1 MGCEAKQ
8 YVLRKL
14 QVFSGRDIR
23 RDIRLRLII
32 DIAKLKYP
40 IDNNEDFE
48 LGSMDQDKAGQL
60 TLLKKYYESFSQKGW
75 CKMTYQQK
83 KPFGRYFTSKM
94 GLQNLSKK
102 IRHTV
107 SSKLMYDINK
117 VNPAQPCY

>member
-32 DIAKLKYP
+32 DIAKLKYI

-75 CKMTYQQK
+75 CKMTYQ
-83 KPFGRYFTSKM
+83 
-94 GLQNLSKK
+94 
-102 IRHTV
+102 
-107 SSKLMYDINK
+107 
-117 VNPAQPCY
+117 